1 MENKHKP
8 GEHHKYGRGL
18 LIRNAALLGGKTEA
32 ERNSELLEVQKGK
45 SIAAHEAKTKNF
57 NQYPFYGDIYDCM
70 PDLDLEY
77 DV

>member
-1 MENKHKP
+1 VDTQNRP
-8 GEHHKYGRGL
+8 GEPQKYAQASFL
-18 LIRNAALLGGKTEA
+18 KNAALLGGKTEA
-32 ERNSELLEVQKGK
+32 ERNSELLAVQKGK
-45 SIAAHEAKTKNF
+45 SIAAQEAKKKNF